1 MQNIY
6 AILAKYNLTIP
17 EDKKAEFEEAV
28 KANYKTVAEVE
39 KITSAGDNKKISTAL
54 IRADYWLL
62 YKGRHAGRPLRYF
75 IRDDTQ
81 VVPYA
86 FTALRRCRTSQAPL
100 RLLQSNLQGRRR

>member
-39 KITSAGDNKKISTAL
+39 KITSARDNYKTQLETAQTAL
-54 IRADYWLL
+54 KEFEGEVVELIKKSDSLFTESRIIFFSM
-62 YKGRHAGRPLRYF
+62 F
-75 IRDDTQ
+75 IHE
-81 VVPYA
+81 
-86 FTALRRCRTSQAPL
+86 
-100 RLLQSNLQGRRR
+100 